1 MNNELTKLIAKKKF
15 ISEIMNKPERLDRTQ
30 WKQYQN
36 VMQDSAKFVELLHTI
51 EFEDGMTPEIIQGIL
66 FDFSSSISFS
76 VYFKF

>member
-66 FDFSSSISFS
+66 FEFSSSISFS